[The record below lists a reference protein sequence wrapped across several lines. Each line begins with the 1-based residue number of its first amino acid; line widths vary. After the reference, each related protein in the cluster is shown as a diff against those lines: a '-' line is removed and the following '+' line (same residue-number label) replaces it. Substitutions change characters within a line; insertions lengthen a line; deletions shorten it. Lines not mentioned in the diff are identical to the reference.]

1 MKQSFTFFFTCICVL
16 SRVAGAQPVV
26 SMNEFYYVGDVIN
39 MVRCDPAGVNAGAA
53 GAGVTWDFSGLQPSG
68 GLAATTVSHDTSS
81 LFTTSNL
88 LFRLPDGKQ
97 QHVSE
102 NSTDTYLNGI
112 YDPGTHL
119 TTYYNHYDIA
129 QRPVSYNTTYV
140 DTYRVTVPAT
150 STTGTGALV
159 KTGDAY
165 GTLKLPGGTY
175 NNVLRIREF
184 QSETD
189 TTGPATFISVTTSY
203 LWFDALHHA
212 PLFRLDSM
220 IDVTGASQDAMYLA
234 APEAVPTLASQ
245 PATTAYFLNNG
256 LVITSNFDNSAV
268 YGLEVYNIIGARV
281 FATTFSPAGNVVQ
294 FPIAQPLSPG
304 IYIASIV
311 SKTNGGY
318 REVLKVVKQ

>member
-1 MKQSFTFFFTCICVL
+1 
-16 SRVAGAQPVV
+16 
-26 SMNEFYYVGDVIN
+26 
-39 MVRCDPAGVNAGAA
+39 
-53 GAGVTWDFSGLQPSG
+53 
-68 GLAATTVSHDTSS
+68 
-81 LFTTSNL
+81 
-88 LFRLPDGKQ
+88 
-97 QHVSE
+97 
-102 NSTDTYLNGI
+102 
-112 YDPGTHL
+112 
-119 TTYYNHYDIA
+119 
-129 QRPVSYNTTYV
+129 
-140 DTYRVTVPAT
+140 
-150 STTGTGALV
+150 
-159 KTGDAY
+159 
-165 GTLKLPGGTY
+165 
-175 NNVLRIREF
+175 
-184 QSETD
+184 
-189 TTGPATFISVTTSY
+189 
-203 LWFDALHHA
+203 
-212 PLFRLDSM
+212 LFRLDSM